1 MINAADHQEKVDRI
15 RAVARE
21 AGLDGV
27 VLAGHHNIAWLTGGR
42 GNRVDASRE
51 IGTSRILIAADGRLF
66 VLANAIEMPRM
77 LGEVLSGF
85 DYTPIE
91 YPWVND
97 QDASFAVGKARDAIK
112 PGATLGADWTLPDTK
127 NVEPSLM
134 RSRVRLTDADVKE
147 LRALGRDA
155 GSALGEV
162 ARALRPGDVELD
174 IARRMMDAAQGI
186 RARAIVALVGA
197 DERLRRF
204 RHPVPTGT
212 AWRHVVMMALCA
224 ERHGLIVSLSR
235 IVASGGAPADLDER
249 TTATASVFG
258 RVLQATRAGATA
270 PQLYA
275 TFASA
280 YAEAGYPGEELK
292 HHQGGA
298 IGYRAR
304 EWVAH
309 PKSAEVVHD
318 REAFAWNPTI
328 TGTKIEDTALVIDGG
343 IEIVTATPGWP
354 TIDLEGG
361 LKASGVWRL

>member
-1 MINAADHQEKVDRI
+1 MNAADHQEKVERV
-15 RAVARE
+15 RTVARE

-27 VLAGHHNIAWLTGGR
+27 LLAAHHNIAWLTGGR

-51 IGTSRILIAADGRLF
+51 IGTSRLLIATDGRLF

-77 LGEVLSGF
+77 LGEVLAGF

-91 YPWVND
+91 YPWVDD
-97 QDASFAVGKARDAIK
+97 QDATFSVGKARDAIK
-112 PGATLGADWTLPDTK
+112 PGASLGADWPLPDTR
-127 NVEPSLM
+127 NVETLLM
-134 RSRVRLTDADVKE
+134 RSRVRLTDADVAE

-155 GSALGEV
+155 GAALGDL
-162 ARALRPGDVELD
+162 ARALKPGDVELG

-235 IVASGGAPADLDER
+235 IVAADGAPHDLQER
-249 TTATASVFG
+249 TAANAQVLG
-258 RVLQATRAGATA
+258 RILQATRPGATA
-270 PQLYA
+270 PQLYS
-275 TFASA
+275 TLASA
-280 YAEAGYPGEELK
+280 YAEVGYPGEELK

-309 PKSAEVVHD
+309 PKSAEVVQDH
-318 REAFAWNPTI
+318 EAFAWNPTI
-328 TGTKIEDTALVIDGG
+328 TGTKIEDTALVVNDR
-343 IEIVTATPGWP
+343 IEIVTSTPDWP
-354 TIDLEGG
+354 TIDLGDG

>member
-1 MINAADHQEKVDRI
+1 MNAADHQAKIDRV

-21 AGLDGV
+21 AGVDGV
-27 VLAGHHNIAWLTGGR
+27 LLAAHHNIAWLTGGR

-51 IGTSRILIAADGRLF
+51 IGTSRLLIAADGRLF
-66 VLANAIEMPRM
+66 LLANAIEMPRM
-77 LGEVLSGF
+77 LGEALSGF

-97 QDASFAVGKARDAIK
+97 QDASFAVGKARDAIR
-112 PGATLGADWTLPDTK
+112 PGATLGADWPLPDTK

-134 RSRVRLTDADVKE
+134 RSRVRLTDADIRE

-155 GSALGEV
+155 GVALGDV
-162 ARALRPGDVELD
+162 ARALRPGDIEFD
-174 IARRMMDAAQGI
+174 IARRMMDAAQGF

-235 IVASGGAPADLDER
+235 IVATEGAPFDLQER
-249 TTATASVFG
+249 TEATAAVFG
-258 RVLQATRAGATA
+258 RTLAATRPGATA
-270 PQLYA
+270 PQLYS
-275 TFASA
+275 TLASA
-280 YAEAGYPGEELK
+280 YADVGYPGEELK

-309 PKSAEVVHD
+309 PKSTEVVQD

-343 IEIVTATPGWP
+343 IEIVTSTPGWP
-354 TIDLEGG
+354 TIDLDGG
-361 LKASGVWRL
+361 LKGSGIWRL

>member
-1 MINAADHQEKVDRI
+1 MNEADHQEKVERV

-27 VLAGHHNIAWLTGGR
+27 LLAAHHNIAWLTGGR

-51 IGTSRILIAADGRLF
+51 IGTSRLLIATDGRLF
-66 VLANAIEMPRM
+66 VLANTIEMARM
-77 LGEVLSGF
+77 LGEVLAGF

-97 QDASFAVGKARDAIK
+97 QDAAFAVARARDAIK
-112 PGATLGADWTLPDTK
+112 PGASLGADWPLPGTR
-127 NVEPSLM
+127 NVEALLM
-134 RSRVRLTDADVKE
+134 RSRVRLTAADTAE

-155 GSALGEV
+155 GVALGEV
-162 ARALRPGDVELD
+162 ARALTPGDVELE
-174 IARRMMDAAQGI
+174 IARRMMDAAQGF

-235 IVASGGAPADLDER
+235 IVATEGAPHDLQER
-249 TTATASVFG
+249 TAANATVFG
-258 RVLQATRAGATA
+258 RILQATRPGATA
-270 PQLYA
+270 PHLYS
-275 TFASA
+275 TLASA
-280 YAEAGYPGEELK
+280 YTEVGYPGEELK

-309 PKSAEVVHD
+309 PTSPEVVQDH
-318 REAFAWNPTI
+318 EAFAWNPSI

-343 IEIVTATPGWP
+343 IEIITSTPGWP
-354 TIDLEGG
+354 TIDLGNG
-361 LKASGVWRL
+361 LKASGVWRR